1 MHTLFTTLFL
11 SAVATTAATAQTTAA
26 FTPFGT
32 GCTFDN
38 QTLAIGNQ
46 GLPQIGSTCRITYAG
61 PNHTHNFAQQI
72 AWPQLGLGFNQA
84 VFPIPQSILPQQ
96 PAGCMGWIAPD
107 VMIPMPVDPVL
118 PQYEA
123 HYDFAIPNATWLI
136 GVNVYAQWLML
147 HTQCGFVGC
156 SYDAVATS
164 DAAVLTLG
172 T

>member
-1 MHTLFTTLFL
+1 MHKLFTTLFL
-11 SAVATTAATAQTTAA
+11 SAATTTAALAQNAS
-26 FTPFGT
+26 FTPFGA

-46 GLPQIGSTCRITYAG
+46 GLPQLGTTCTITYSG

-72 AWPQLGLGFNQA
+72 AWPQIGLGFNQS

-96 PAGCMGWIAPD
+96 PAGCMGLISAD

-118 PQYEA
+118 PQYQD
-123 HYDFAIPNATWLI
+123 HYDFVIPNATWLI

-156 SYDAVATS
+156 NYDAIATS
-164 DAAVLTLG
+164 DAALMTIGL
-172 T
+172 